1 MTLNY
6 DQLKKLKQD
15 LSKKVPKSKTELLKS
30 DLKKLKKEQER
41 EALQRIFIS
50 ALKATVGGKLEEGFA
65 QLEKAAVREIAI
77 PNEFTIKR
85 EVLDGIQELI
95 VASMPEMPEKMQ
107 VDVINQLKPDEIAKT
122 FAEEIR
128 KALPKQEKPEK
139 EVVKVIEALKV
150 TNLGIV
156 ERELKKLTKAS
167 TKAKEYTQ
175 SNPLPVRLSNGKAF
189 YDALSTFVT
198 SGIIDSVSKG
208 YLQSTAL
215 NTARLSELGSYEI
228 SDTDDDAEPNYYG
241 YLKSSGEWYIMKE
254 ESGAYRYVKGD
265 DEYTTAWTDRA
276 SQSYDYFDEV
286 FG

>member
-6 DQLKKLKQD
+6 DKLKKLKQD
-15 LSKKVPKSKTELLKS
+15 LSKKVPKSKTERLKS
-30 DLKKLKKEQER
+30 DLIKLKKEQEKKSL
-41 EALQRIFIS
+41 EQVFIS
-50 ALKATVGGKLEEGFA
+50 AIKATVIEKLEDGFSRI
-65 QLEKAAVREIAI
+65 EKVAGKEIVI
-77 PNEFTIKR
+77 PNEFTIKQ
-85 EVLDGIQELI
+85 EVLDSMRDLI
-95 VASMPEMPEKMQ
+95 VESMPEMPEKMQ
-107 VDVINQLKPDEIAKT
+107 VDVINQLKPEEIAKS

-139 EVVKVIEALKV
+139 EVVKVIEALKI

-156 ERELKKLTKAS
+156 EQELKKLTKAT
-167 TKAKEYTQ
+167 TKTKEYTQ

-208 YLQSTAL
+208 YLQSTAT
-215 NTARLSELGSYEI
+215 NTARLSELGAYEI

-254 ESGAYRYVKGD
+254 ESGAYRYAKGND
-265 DEYTTAWTDRA
+265 GYTTAWTARA

>member
-6 DQLKKLKQD
+6 DKLKKLKQD
-15 LSKKVPKSKTELLKS
+15 LSKKVPKSKTERLKS

-41 EALQRIFIS
+41 RTLQTIIES
-50 ALKATVGGKLEEGFA
+50 ALKATLADKIDLQISEVGLTEQAVEALKEMIDFA
-65 QLEKAAVREIAI
+65 
-77 PNEFTIKR
+77 
-85 EVLDGIQELI
+85 
-95 VASMPEMPEKMQ
+95 MPEMPEKMQ
-107 VDVINQLKPDEIAKT
+107 VDVINQLKPEEIAKS

-139 EVVKVIEALKV
+139 EVVKVIEALKI

-156 ERELKKLTKAS
+156 EQELKKLTKAS
-167 TKAKEYTQ
+167 TKTKEYTQ

-254 ESGAYRYVKGD
+254 ESGTYRYAKGD
-265 DEYTTAWTDRA
+265 DGYTTAWTARA
-276 SQSYDYFDEV
+276 SQSYDYFDGV
-286 FG
+286 F